1 MENSILRT
9 TSTAAVTD
17 PVTKRHVQKMADAT
31 ALALATSSG
40 KHSSAFRTQ
49 LQSLEKQDRTFGF
62 KRQQEQLH
70 HGSHRGKNTEVEDQS
85 LQQQQNQQS
94 HKFNFQTKAS
104 KNILDETSLILN
116 PQFLGNVAA
125 QYQPQPPPPF
135 IPVSTIS
142 SGGPSLSTSST
153 NKNNKNQKSS
163 SKKKKR
169 NSSPTNATTSGS
181 DLESN
186 NNKQQMMI
194 SSSTIPT
201 APDTLP
207 AAIETSIPPLDT
219 AAPARNLCIELL
231 STRVV
236 SCVKAVS
243 LLLQEHSSSPGQSL
257 PHVAVLGAGNVGK
270 TVLNHLVK
278 LLPADRIAILARD
291 AKSEVCNHFS
301 TKYGVRALST
311 NILKDERLVD
321 VIKSH
326 RNKLIEQSLK
336 KQQEA
341 GLISSSSSTSQQQ
354 QKKQPFFGSSSS
366 STNNTTAHQMIGGGG
381 ANDDD
386 EGHTGNS
393 HVAPEVAAAQN
404 ISVALQQVH
413 VLIICCRPAQLSE
426 VASSLQPW
434 LRSSSV
440 VVVSTLVGVTADR
453 VASLFRVPSSL
464 SVTVDTNEM
473 IFDFETRSR
482 LHAKAQENAAAAA
495 TLIGNL
501 QNHSNQNNNNE
512 EGDSMSA
519 SSRQLSN
526 FESSLRGNSTS
537 VVGALMNMNRAEEAL
552 ASPSSAMRSK
562 NNNKN
567 ENNNQNEEEA
577 SLLDHY
583 RSLSLLETQKQ
594 IAEQQ
599 NHQFR
604 FFTREPLDFLHRLF
618 FALVSTLL
626 ERCGVGPAD
635 AWMAVAKLFLGNTS
649 VKSAN
654 ILKKREGFSIVQG
667 SFIQLPKG
675 VGAQGPTLV
684 AKCSVQVLA
693 QAAGMSVGEAV
704 RIIDERMVAFAGF

>member
-1 MENSILRT
+1 MNNAPDILRT
-9 TSTAAVTD
+9 STTAAVAD

-40 KHSSAFRTQ
+40 KHSAAFRTQ
-49 LQSLEKQDRTFGF
+49 LQTLEKQDRAFGF
-62 KRQQEQLH
+62 RRQQEQLQ
-70 HGSHRGKNTEVEDQS
+70 HGSHRGRTTQVEDQS
-85 LQQQQNQQS
+85 LQTAPQ
-94 HKFNFQTKAS
+94 KFNFQTKVS
-104 KNILDETSLILN
+104 KNLLDETALILN

-125 QYQPQPPPPF
+125 QYQPQPPPAF
-135 IPVSTIS
+135 IPVSTILSSKKNANNNNRTS
-142 SGGPSLSTSST
+142 SGGGG
-153 NKNNKNQKSS
+153 
-163 SKKKKR
+163 KKKKR
-169 NSSPTNATTSGS
+169 RSSSANSHTITTTSVTSDGS
-181 DLESN
+181 DYENAANGSSN
-186 NNKQQMMI
+186 SPKI
-194 SSSTIPT
+194 

-219 AAPARNLCIELL
+219 AAPARNLCVELL

-257 PHVAVLGAGNVGK
+257 PHVAVLGAGNVGR
-270 TVLNHLVK
+270 TILNHLVK

-326 RNKLIEQSLK
+326 RSKLIEEALN
-336 KQQEA
+336 KQRDA
-341 GLISSSSSTSQQQ
+341 GLVSASSSQQHAS
-354 QKKQPFFGSSSS
+354 KKNHQPFFSSTSS
-366 STNNTTAHQMIGGGG
+366 STNNNTASQIVLAMGGGDSPG
-381 ANDDD
+381 GENNN
-386 EGHTGNS
+386 GNS

-404 ISVALQQVH
+404 ISLALQQVH

-440 VVVSTLVGVTADR
+440 VVLSTLVGVTADR
-453 VASLFRVPSSL
+453 VAALFRVPSSL
-464 SVTVDTNEM
+464 SVTVDTNDM

-482 LHAKAQENAAAAA
+482 LHARAQENAAAAA

-501 QNHSNQNNNNE
+501 QQHTSGGNNNNNNNN
-512 EGDSMSA
+512 
-519 SSRQLSN
+519 L
-526 FESSLRGNSTS
+526 ESSFRSNGGGGGGGGGNNNNSTS
-537 VVGALMNMNRAEEAL
+537 VVGALMHMNRAEEAL
-552 ASPSSAMRSK
+552 SPVSVSAQDSS
-562 NNNKN
+562 
-567 ENNNQNEEEA
+567 
-577 SLLDHY
+577 DY
-583 RSLSLLETQKQ
+583 IRSLSLLEIQKH
-594 IAEQQ
+594 IAEHQ

-626 ERCGVGPAD
+626 ERCGVGPAES
-635 AWMAVAKLFLGNTS
+635 WMAVAKLFLGNNNDLQLGSKYQKQQRSATS
-649 VKSAN
+649 PM
-654 ILKKREGFSIVQG
+654 KKREGFTIVAG

-675 VGAQGPTLV
+675 IGAQGPSLV
-684 AKCSVQVLA
+684 AKCSMQVLA
-693 QAAGMSVGEAV
+693 SAAGISVGEAV
-704 RIIDERMVAFAGF
+704 RIIDERMVGFAGF